1 MIWFCLHKGE
11 KLTDYL
17 TDYDVDLR
25 NIVYNQIGKKSLSD
39 FDGSDGK
46 NKLLENIK
54 NEFNSYF
61 DSKELD
67 PVVFGAYFKAFAI
80 TTRG

>member
-1 MIWFCLHKGE
+1 MQLISNNLSKQKF
-11 KLTDYL
+11 
-17 TDYDVDLR
+17 
-25 NIVYNQIGKKSLSD
+25 GKPVRPD
-39 FDGSDGK
+39 TEAADRFVE
-46 NKLLENIK
+46 KLLENIK

-67 PVVFGAYFKAFAI
+67 PIIFGAYFKAFAI